1 MLNPRNC
8 WPVFVLGAFGLAILM
23 WVGHQRM
30 VVLQEE
36 TRSLAQD
43 SLDRAGF
50 TFARSDTLDER
61 LLISGFSVD
70 EATAKAACS
79 TVVDAVRDR
88 IGLPGVYAKIDC
100 QGISYPGSAVVRPLL
115 PKQAS
120 ISVPAPDKPAA
131 VATQQV
137 EVSCQARLAE
147 AGKSGTIRFEK
158 GNSPLSGGQEVLDR
172 VAAVAKACSSSKIEI
187 GGHTDTGGAADLNQR
202 LSQQRANAVRD
213 FLISKGVPADQVTA
227 RGYGETRPVVN
238 DFPDGNGDLPGQADS
253 PLREQNRRI
262 EFKITEL
269 N

>member
-1 MLNPRNC
+1 
-8 WPVFVLGAFGLAILM
+8 
-23 WVGHQRM
+23 M

-50 TFARSDTLDER
+50 TFARSDTLEER

-120 ISVPAPDKPAA
+120 ISVPAA
-131 VATQQV
+131 
-137 EVSCQARLAE
+137 
-147 AGKSGTIRFEK
+147 
-158 GNSPLSGGQEVLDR
+158 
-172 VAAVAKACSSSKIEI
+172 
-187 GGHTDTGGAADLNQR
+187 
-202 LSQQRANAVRD
+202 
-213 FLISKGVPADQVTA
+213 
-227 RGYGETRPVVN
+227 
-238 DFPDGNGDLPGQADS
+238 
-253 PLREQNRRI
+253 
-262 EFKITEL
+262 
-269 N
+269 